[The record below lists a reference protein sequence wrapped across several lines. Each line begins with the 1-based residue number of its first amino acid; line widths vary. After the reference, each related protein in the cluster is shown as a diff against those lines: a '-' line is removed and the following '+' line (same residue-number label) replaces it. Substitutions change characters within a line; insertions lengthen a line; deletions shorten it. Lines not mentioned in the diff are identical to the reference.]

1 MDRNKTRELDTVS
14 FLIHFSATVGILHH
28 FSVGAGH
35 RVDASQGSDILIQN
49 YTATVTFLVSSV
61 PRSAGNP
68 WNFRNQKRSH
78 RLLFLGIFHILLDGT
93 YIFVSTLLLAK

>member
-35 RVDASQGSDILIQN
+35 RVEAVTSQYKTARHRRFWSLRSQGRLANHGISE
-49 YTATVTFLVSSV
+49 TRRGATGFYFWEFS
-61 PRSAGNP
+61 
-68 WNFRNQKRSH
+68 
-78 RLLFLGIFHILLDGT
+78 T
-93 YIFVSTLLLAK
+93 YF

>member
-35 RVDASQGSDILIQN
+35 RVDASQGSDISKQN
-49 YTATVTFLVSSV
+49 CATPAFLVSSV
-61 PRSAGNP
+61 PRSAGKP
-68 WNFRNQKRSH
+68 WNFRKQKRSH